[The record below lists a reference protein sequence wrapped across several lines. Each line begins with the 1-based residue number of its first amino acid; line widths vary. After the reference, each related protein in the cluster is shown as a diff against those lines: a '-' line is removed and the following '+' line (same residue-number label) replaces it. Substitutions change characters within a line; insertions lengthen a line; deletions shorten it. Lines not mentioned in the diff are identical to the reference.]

1 MPRPRTPTRL
11 TTKPIGELLSIE
23 YSRDGKTYRHTFT
36 KPPPLVF
43 VPALAALAAPA
54 RITKHR
60 RPFIA

>member
-1 MPRPRTPTRL
+1 MPRRRTSTRL
-11 TTKPIGELLSIE
+11 TTRAIGALLSIE
-23 YSRDGKTYRHTFT
+23 YARDGKTYRHTFK

-43 VPALAALAAPA
+43 VPALAVLAAPA